1 MAPGSRGLYFFR
13 GGHHNLHTEHGFPA
27 ATPNP
32 HNGPGMRIPLIDLLS
47 ALSGALD
54 LVSPAVV
61 GHHRRVAAI
70 ATALGRRLNL
80 PPADITDLRL
90 AALLHDVGAF
100 SLKSRLDALVFD
112 TNDLDHAEIGWRLLR
127 ALPRLERPA
136 RLVRWHHTRFD
147 EFGDIL
153 DDPRTLLLGNLLNL
167 ADRVDVSLR
176 RDRDLDTEAR
186 AAIRRIGMLRN
197 RSFDPEALRA
207 LDDTVSANDLDPEF
221 WHGAVRDAR
230 CTADCLELSLGD
242 DEIPVFSRAFSQV
255 IDFRSRFTATHSRG
269 VAAVAHALA
278 ELQGLPEDIRA
289 RLLLAGDLH
298 DLGKLAVP
306 TEILEKPGPLDPRE
320 AEIMRSHAEIG
331 ERVLSQV
338 PGLEDVAEFGCR
350 HHERPNGR
358 GYPRGLAGDR
368 LRQPSLL
375 VAAADVFTAVL
386 EDRPYRPGMTL
397 DKARSLLRSLADDND
412 LDPQAVDLLL
422 AHTAQV
428 DEARRQAQ
436 DEARLQFSAFAR
448 LSAA

>member
-1 MAPGSRGLYFFR
+1 MS
-13 GGHHNLHTEHGFPA
+13 TGFPA
-27 ATPNP
+27 SGTTSHDNETPA
-32 HNGPGMRIPLIDLLS
+32 MRISLIDLIS

-70 ATALGRRLNL
+70 AMALGRRLSL

-112 TNDLDHAEIGWRLLR
+112 TTDLDHAETGWRLLR
-127 ALPRLERPA
+127 SLPRLERPA

-147 EFGDIL
+147 DFGDIL

-186 AAIRRIGMLRN
+186 ATIRRIGMLRG

-207 LDDTVSANDLDPEF
+207 LDDTLSSDALDPEF
-221 WHGAVRDAR
+221 WHGAVRDSR
-230 CTADCLELSLGD
+230 CLGDCLELALEDG
-242 DEIPVFSRAFSQV
+242 EIPVFSRAFSQV

-269 VAAVAHALA
+269 VATVAHALA
-278 ELQGLPEDIRA
+278 GLEGLPEDIRA
-289 RLLLAGDLH
+289 RVLLAGDLH

-320 AEIMRSHAEIG
+320 AEIMRRHAEIG

-338 PGLEDVAEFGCR
+338 PGLEEVAEFGCR

-358 GYPRGLAGDR
+358 GYPRGLAGGQ

-397 DKARSLLRSLADDND
+397 DSARSLLRTLADGGD
-412 LDPQAVDLLL
+412 LDPRAVDLLL
-422 AHTAQV
+422 THTTQV

-436 DEARLQFSAFAR
+436 DEAHRQFTAFAPAFAPVI
-448 LSAA
+448 AAPFGGS

>member
-1 MAPGSRGLYFFR
+1 
-13 GGHHNLHTEHGFPA
+13 
-27 ATPNP
+27 
-32 HNGPGMRIPLIDLLS
+32 MRISLIDLIS

-112 TNDLDHAEIGWRLLR
+112 TNDLDHAETGWRLLR

-147 EFGDIL
+147 DFGDIL

-186 AAIRRIGMLRN
+186 ATIRRIGMLRG
-197 RSFDPEALRA
+197 RTFDPETLRA
-207 LDDTVSANDLDPEF
+207 LDDTIAGNDLDPEF

-230 CTADCLELSLGD
+230 CTADCLELSLEDG
-242 DEIPVFSRAFSQV
+242 EIPVFSRAFSQV

-278 ELQGLPEDIRA
+278 GLEGLPGDIRA
-289 RLLLAGDLH
+289 RVLLAGDLH

-306 TEILEKPGPLDPRE
+306 TEILEKPGPSIPARPRSC
-320 AEIMRSHAEIG
+320 AATPRSA
-331 ERVLSQV
+331 S
-338 PGLEDVAEFGCR
+338 ASS
-350 HHERPNGR
+350 
-358 GYPRGLAGDR
+358 PRFPAWR
-368 LRQPSLL
+368 MWPSS
-375 VAAADVFTAVL
+375 AAATTNGPTDAAT
-386 EDRPYRPGMTL
+386 PGASRATGSNNPPCSWPPPTSSPPCS
-397 DKARSLLRSLADDND
+397 KTGPTVRA
-412 LDPQAVDLLL
+412 
-422 AHTAQV
+422 
-428 DEARRQAQ
+428 
-436 DEARLQFSAFAR
+436 
-448 LSAA
+448 